1 MHLMYAAHM
10 NSPKAV
16 LVLLNNPEMV
26 NATTINTARFDFPLA
41 ENLTTYGRTPLMYAA
56 ENASQRTIQLLIDAG
71 ANPNLKDSKGKD
83 YFDYMDKNWRF
94 NSSKAR
100 AYLSQLGPSYDCELA
115 ASTREKTI
123 CSDAMLSEYD
133 RELSY
138 LYRKAYEQSPNAYAL
153 KIDQRKWLKNIDQ
166 SCMPKSNLFECLSRE
181 YRERIR
187 AFEFIV
193 FG

>member
-1 MHLMYAAHM
+1 MIIFRFSSLHLQ
-10 NSPKAV
+10 V
-16 LVLLNNPEMV
+16 
-26 NATTINTARFDFPLA
+26 
-41 ENLTTYGRTPLMYAA
+41 
-56 ENASQRTIQLLIDAG
+56 
-71 ANPNLKDSKGKD
+71 DSV
-83 YFDYMDKNWRF
+83 
-94 NSSKAR
+94 
-100 AYLSQLGPSYDCELA
+100 
-115 ASTREKTI
+115 
-123 CSDAMLSEYD
+123 
-133 RELSY
+133 Y